1 MQFITSGSNPIRAF
15 LIFCKKLHYRWNN
28 FHMFV
33 SLVSRQAFFNYHYDD
48 NDGDDADIFYANN
61 ERHRRHLRHNNQL
74 LLKGGEMLWVTI

>member
-1 MQFITSGSNPIRAF
+1 
-15 LIFCKKLHYRWNN
+15 
-28 FHMFV
+28 MFV
-33 SLVSRQAFFNYHYDD
+33 SLVSRQAFFNYRYDD